1 MATADQVYALAA
13 SALSFDRGRTESIIR
28 QIHAAESRKG
38 NALGSRLDRLLNNMG
53 GALIDQE
60 HPVLQRLK
68 AEHLDQM
75 AFIESPAH
83 SLDDLLLLESVR
95 VAVDDLLAG
104 YQHRERLAEFKL
116 PVPHRLLLS
125 GPPGN
130 GKTSLAG
137 AIAHALG
144 LVFVT
149 LDPGRV
155 ISSHMGETGANLS
168 KLITALNGMDC
179 VLFIDEMEVLLSSK
193 QKAATGEGS
202 DREMARTLAALQ
214 MQIDRLSDQ
223 TLLIGATNYPDLLD
237 HGVPRRFDQQLELPM
252 PDAAVRERMLKRL
265 AQCYQGIPFEELGL
279 TAHNTDGLC
288 LDEIEKRYIRNA
300 RNWVIRNTSDKK

>member
-1 MATADQVYALAA
+1 MATADQIYSLAA
-13 SALSFDRGRTESIIR
+13 SALSFDRGRAESIIR

-38 NALGSRLDRLLNNMG
+38 NALGNRLDRLLNSRG

-68 AEHLDQM
+68 AERLDQM

-83 SLDDLLLLESVR
+83 SLDDLLLPESVR

-104 YQHRERLAEFKL
+104 YRHRERLAEFNL

-144 LVFVT
+144 LVFIT

-155 ISSHMGETGANLS
+155 INSHLGETGANLS
-168 KLITALNGMDC
+168 KLLTALNGMDC
-179 VLFIDEMEVLLSSK
+179 VLFIDEMEALLSSK
-193 QKAATGEGS
+193 QKAATGEGG

-223 TLLIGATNYPDLLD
+223 TLLIGATNYPELLD

-252 PDAAVRERMLKRL
+252 PDLVVREQMLKRL
-265 AQCYQGIPFEELGL
+265 ALRYPGIPLSALGI
-279 TAHNTDGLC
+279 TPKNTEGLC
-288 LDEIEKRYIRNA
+288 VDEIEKRYIRSA
-300 RNWVIRNTSDKK
+300 RNWVIRNASAQ